1 MKRLFFFAA
10 PAVAL
15 ATIALWAALGANT
28 GWTKNRVQETHTD
41 EITGIE
47 HAVWTERWVPG
58 VDFVA
63 VGLACSAGLM
73 IASFA
78 IRSRRP

>member
-1 MKRLFFFAA
+1 MKRLLLIAS

-15 ATIALWAALGANT
+15 VVLATWAALGANT
-28 GWTKNRVQETHTD
+28 GWTKNRVQQTHTD

-58 VDFVA
+58 VDFLA
-63 VGLACSAGLM
+63 VGLACSAGLL
-73 IASFA
+73 IASLA
-78 IRSRRP
+78 LRPRNA

>member
-1 MKRLFFFAA
+1 MKRLLLSAS

-41 EITGIE
+41 AITGIE

-58 VDFVA
+58 VDMVA
-63 VGLACSAGLM
+63 VGLACSAGLL

-78 IRSRRP
+78 IRKRKL